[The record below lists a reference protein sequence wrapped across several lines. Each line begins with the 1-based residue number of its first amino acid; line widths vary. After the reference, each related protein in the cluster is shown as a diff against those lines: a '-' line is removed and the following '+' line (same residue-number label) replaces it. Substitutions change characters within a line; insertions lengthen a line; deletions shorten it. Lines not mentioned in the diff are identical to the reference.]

1 MQMVNR
7 RWLTVFGSFAIS
19 RLFGPTV
26 TARTLKNTGQRIW
39 MFELLMIIT
48 VVVNRLWLC
57 NKTYIVA

>member
-7 RWLTVFGSFAIS
+7 RWLSVFGFMIR

-26 TARTLKNTGQRIW
+26 TAPTLKNTGQRIW

>member
-7 RWLTVFGSFAIS
+7 RWLRVFGFMIS

-39 MFELLMIIT
+39 MFELLTIIT

>member
-1 MQMVNR
+1 MVNR
-7 RWLTVFGSFAIS
+7 RWLTVFGFMIS
-19 RLFGPTV
+19 RRFGPTV

>member
-7 RWLTVFGSFAIS
+7 RWLTVFGFMIS
-19 RLFGPTV
+19 RLFVPTV
-26 TARTLKNTGQRIW
+26 TARTLKNTGQKIW

>member
-1 MQMVNR
+1 MVNR
-7 RWLTVFGSFAIS
+7 KWLTVFGFMIS

-26 TARTLKNTGQRIW
+26 TARTLKNTVQSIVW

-48 VVVNRLWLC
+48 VIVNRLWLC

>member
-1 MQMVNR
+1 MVNR
-7 RWLTVFGSFAIS
+7 RWLTVFGFMIS
-19 RLFGPTV
+19 RLFGLTV